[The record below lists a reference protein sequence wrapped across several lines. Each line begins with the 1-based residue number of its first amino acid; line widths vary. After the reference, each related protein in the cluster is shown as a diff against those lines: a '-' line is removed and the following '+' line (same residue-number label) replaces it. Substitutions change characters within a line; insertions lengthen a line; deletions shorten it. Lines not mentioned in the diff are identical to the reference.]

1 MKKFR
6 YLIFACL
13 IVVLALALVACN
25 NDGGTTELP
34 DNGGEIGGD
43 TGGETG
49 GDTDG
54 ATSSDTDGET
64 GGDTD
69 GEKGGDNDGETGGE
83 TGGDTDGEEK
93 PVYDEGD
100 IEYYLYNL
108 EQYDIYPVQFRKTDL
123 SDFAESATW
132 GFTVGENSFTQ
143 ENGEQLAC
151 FCVEDEAEMQTFIEQ
166 FGGIYE
172 VTRVEGN
179 VFVSGTPWI
188 VDIVCTG
195 ESDRQPGDFLGT
207 EGKAQYDAL
216 NEDGFVLDLDSY
228 TAADGMDNYVIYAH
242 SHIYGEGRV
251 YLMDEGENPDD
262 IIQSLIDKTS
272 YYFYVVRSG
281 NVLHYSSVMNAVDY
295 LKHVCG
301 EDADI
306 EYYES
311 PTYTAK
317 NTLVALAD
325 YEDAVRAN
333 FDYVEVSAGSTY
345 YEEALNVYYT
355 ERITARKTGS
365 TEYLTIVK
373 LTDESTVDWIINE
386 LDLEI
391 ADMGND
397 VVIVGTPWA
406 VSVARGEKD
415 DSLLGQYAVT
425 LGVDGILSALEND
438 ISGVYIYFG
447 LLLAKAYI
455 ETDSSFNIVINSD
468 ENAEVNILYRYYVKR
483 NGIMIFDN
491 TPETL
496 EKILKTG
503 ESIVDVYDVYAAGW
517 DALASDSKMSG
528 YVSALEN
535 AGIDYVV
542 NEADISSDTTA
553 LGVNY
558 SEYGFK
564 GVFKDQEYL
573 KIEYYS
579 DPSVAAT
586 EASQY
591 DGWLTCRADG
601 NYLIT
606 GTPWIVDTVTGIV
619 PTAEKDKFLDNV
631 DEDVFN
637 EFIALTGSDALCV
650 FNRLDADDFGAENAY
665 SFYIGGNDEISFRY
679 GTGSSQVAVFEFADS
694 ESATNFIDSTEVA
707 SVVSDFANRIYLY
720 GNMVI
725 IGTISYEIMT
735 QVYGLYPGM
744 TCYQVL

>member
-1 MKKFR
+1 
-6 YLIFACL
+6 
-13 IVVLALALVACN
+13 
-25 NDGGTTELP
+25 
-34 DNGGEIGGD
+34 
-43 TGGETG
+43 
-49 GDTDG
+49 
-54 ATSSDTDGET
+54 
-64 GGDTD
+64 
-69 GEKGGDNDGETGGE
+69 
-83 TGGDTDGEEK
+83 
-93 PVYDEGD
+93 
-100 IEYYLYNL
+100 
-108 EQYDIYPVQFRKTDL
+108 
-123 SDFAESATW
+123 
-132 GFTVGENSFTQ
+132 
-143 ENGEQLAC
+143 
-151 FCVEDEAEMQTFIEQ
+151 
-166 FGGIYE
+166 
-172 VTRVEGN
+172 
-179 VFVSGTPWI
+179 
-188 VDIVCTG
+188 
-195 ESDRQPGDFLGT
+195 
-207 EGKAQYDAL
+207 
-216 NEDGFVLDLDSY
+216 
-228 TAADGMDNYVIYAH
+228 
-242 SHIYGEGRV
+242 
-251 YLMDEGENPDD
+251 
-262 IIQSLIDKTS
+262 
-272 YYFYVVRSG
+272 
-281 NVLHYSSVMNAVDY
+281 
-295 LKHVCG
+295 
-301 EDADI
+301 
-306 EYYES
+306 
-311 PTYTAK
+311 
-317 NTLVALAD
+317 
-325 YEDAVRAN
+325 
-333 FDYVEVSAGSTY
+333 
-345 YEEALNVYYT
+345 
-355 ERITARKTGS
+355 
-365 TEYLTIVK
+365 
-373 LTDESTVDWIINE
+373 
-386 LDLEI
+386 
-391 ADMGND
+391 MGND

-438 ISGVYIYFG
+438 ISGVYIYFDF
-447 LLLAKAYI
+447 LLATAYI

-468 ENAEVNILYRYYVKR
+468 ENAEVNILNRYYVKR

-694 ESATNFIDSTEVA
+694 ESATNFIGSTEVL
-707 SVVSDFANRIYLY
+707 SVVSDFDNRIYLY

>member
-34 DNGGEIGGD
+34 DNGGD
-43 TGGETG
+43 TGG
-49 GDTDG
+49 
-54 ATSSDTDGET
+54 DTDGET

-69 GEKGGDNDGETGGE
+69 GETGGDTDGETGGETDGDTDGETGGE

-100 IEYYLYNL
+100 IEYYLSNL

-123 SDFAESATW
+123 SDFAESVTW

-143 ENGEQLAC
+143 ENGEQLTC
-151 FCVEDEAEMQTFIEQ
+151 FCVEDEAEIEQ

-228 TAADGMDNYVIYAH
+228 TAADGMDNYVIYAS

-333 FDYVEVSAGSTY
+333 FDYVAVSAGSTY

-373 LTDESTVDWIINE
+373 LTDGSTVDWIKNE
-386 LDLEI
+386 PGLEI

-447 LLLAKAYI
+447 FLLATAYI

-744 TCYQVL
+744 TCYQEL